1 MISGNNSTESD
12 LEHIQI
18 SQLNKLIFET
28 TLIPSYVYILLL
40 MVIGVP
46 GNALVCYIYQIKIRN
61 RQLSSNIFILALSW
75 FDLVNCVVSLPIEIK
90 FLSSLIMFDQPILC
104 KLSRFLTFFCNNAS
118 SIILLTIAIDRLI
131 AFLSGPVR
139 RRLKPNTAKIIVVIA
154 IFISAAVSWPMIIF
168 FGTFTFPLGNGE
180 MGKSCLIVNKY
191 AKSKQTIVFTISLL
205 SLHVVFDLTFFI
217 IYSIIGKK
225 ICYDSGL
232 IALHSIANGRGGCS
246 PVMKI
251 RKQSDSSNA
260 DANLTQDTS
269 RSRSTSPYRVELN
282 CISKEC
288 GSSVGLQTNR
298 NSLEITKLMTESNG
312 NNLKHTRSKAR
323 VKPCSKRVSPSSSE
337 CKIFNRR
344 TTVNRTSFILFIVTM
359 AYVISFMPYCVIV
372 VVRHASKTSFYEEL
386 SNAEK
391 AVYQIF
397 LRSYSLSSAINP
409 IIYSLINISFRKK
422 CKQTFYEFVYFFR
435 KKPEMT

>member
-1 MISGNNSTESD
+1 MISGNNSTKGD
-12 LEHIQI
+12 LEHLQI

-28 TLIPSYVYILLL
+28 TLIPSYIYILLL
-40 MVIGVP
+40 MIIGIP

-61 RQLSSNIFILALSW
+61 RQLSTNIFILALSW
-75 FDLVNCVVSLPIEIK
+75 FDLVNCVVTLPIEIK
-90 FLSSLIMFDQPILC
+90 FLTNLIMFDQPILC

-118 SIILLTIAIDRLI
+118 SIILLTIAIDRLN

-168 FGTFTFPLGNGE
+168 FGTFTFPLDNGGT
-180 MGKSCLIVNKY
+180 GKSCLIVNKY
-191 AKSKQTIVFTISLL
+191 VKSKQTIVFTILLL
-205 SLHVVFDLTFFI
+205 SLHVIFDLTFFI
-217 IYSIIGKK
+217 IYSIIGKR

-232 IALHSIANGRGGCS
+232 IALHSIENGRGVCS
-246 PVMKI
+246 PVIKI
-251 RKQSDSSNA
+251 RKQSDSSNG
-260 DANLTQDTS
+260 DAYLTQDMS
-269 RSRSTSPYRVELN
+269 RSRSTSPYILELN

-288 GSSVGLQTNR
+288 ESNVGLPSHR
-298 NSLEITKLMTESNG
+298 DSLEMSKLMTESNEHSFK
-312 NNLKHTRSKAR
+312 NSSCKTRATLYTK
-323 VKPCSKRVSPSSSE
+323 KVSPSSSE

-372 VVRHASKTSFYEEL
+372 VIRHASKTSFYDEL

-409 IIYSLINISFRKK
+409 IIYSLINLSFRKK